1 MDSSKRDRSS
11 SREVDAAKL
20 MIRVS
25 NMHKRAVDRLVVDF
39 GVPRSQHRLL
49 MHIERMGSASSQ
61 AELAKQLDVSGATV
75 AVMLKKLESAG
86 YIERCVAASDCRNNE
101 IRITETGLDVVART
115 RRRFSEIDEDF
126 FGALS
131 KEELEIFIECME
143 KIADRASDH
152 ETCLRENTAKEQ

>member
-75 AVMLKKLESAG
+75 AVMPRISWLCTRTMCGVTGCIGHPRS
-86 YIERCVAASDCRNNE
+86 
-101 IRITETGLDVVART
+101 IRWAR
-115 RRRFSEIDEDF
+115 S
-126 FGALS
+126 L
-131 KEELEIFIECME
+131 L
-143 KIADRASDH
+143 
-152 ETCLRENTAKEQ
+152 

>member
-1 MDSSKRDRSS
+1 MNDLKRSRSP

-25 NMHKRAVDRLVVDF
+25 RMHRRAVDRFVVDF

-75 AVMLKKLESAG
+75 AVMLKKLESEG
-86 YIERCVAASDCRNNE
+86 YIERSVAASDCRINE
-101 IRITETGLDVVART
+101 IRLTEAGLDVVERS

-131 KEELEIFIECME
+131 PDELEKFIEYME
-143 KIADRASDH
+143 KIAARASEH
-152 ETCLRENTAKEQ
+152 EARARDNMGKEQ